1 MNFLYKKFE
10 QYKKLYSS
18 YGIYSSLI
26 ILMNNFFYK
35 IFKKRYLLGPIDYHK
50 RYLNK
55 KVIEISNLK
64 VMSGNYKGTY
74 LINKSHWSKFDF
86 ASKLLGLY
94 EQQIQNFIVEIQKK
108 KALKNFINIGCGDGY
123 HALGLIKNK
132 FFEKS
137 ICYEIS
143 PEARE
148 ILRINLKE
156 NNIENNFIIHEEAN
170 LEKIKDDLKNINIE
184 ETLFLI
190 DIEGNEFKLLCS
202 EDLNFINQGYLI
214 IEDHNFMI
222 NDDELKKKFYSN
234 IKKFFN
240 FEIINN
246 GSRNTFEIDNDFLNN
261 LNDDSRFLL
270 VGEGRPKKMNW
281 IFLSPKE

>member
-1 MNFLYKKFE
+1 M
-10 QYKKLYSS
+10 
-18 YGIYSSLI
+18 
-26 ILMNNFFYK
+26 
-35 IFKKRYLLGPIDYHK
+35 
-50 RYLNK
+50 
-55 KVIEISNLK
+55 
-64 VMSGNYKGTY
+64 
-74 LINKSHWSKFDF
+74 
-86 ASKLLGLY
+86 
-94 EQQIQNFIVEIQKK
+94 
-108 KALKNFINIGCGDGY
+108 
-123 HALGLIKNK
+123 KNK

-214 IEDHNFMI
+214 IEDHNFML

-281 IFLSPKE
+281 IFLSPKEQ